1 MEKVILQENA
11 CKGCGLCVGV
21 CPKKILRLDT
31 GRVNNKG
38 YNPAVCDDQDKCI
51 SCAFCAMICPDLV
64 ISVYKEDK

>member
-1 MEKVILQENA
+1 MKKIVLDENS

-31 GRVNNKG
+31 SRVNNKG
-38 YNPAVCDDQDKCI
+38 YNPVTCDDDSSCI

-64 ISVYKEDK
+64 ISVYKADK